1 MVLAGLALIAGQL
14 GWTAFVLSRSYFR
27 QSDFLMLDRALRE
40 GLGWKYLTWV
50 DAGHLMP
57 AGLAVTWAV
66 ARTSVYS
73 WPLAATAIMILV
85 AAAALA
91 MLRMLVTVFGRF
103 DGASSGR
110 RAGARFD
117 GASGAASVRAG
128 PVLRG
133 AVPPGILIP
142 LAVYLFAP
150 LSVGAVAWLSVAV
163 RVLPLQLAM
172 FMAVHAHVR
181 YLREERTRHLIA
193 SAVWLVVGMASADQ
207 GVLVPLLLFALTVG
221 YFGTGRLREAASQ
234 AVVRYR
240 RAWVTY
246 ALLLAGYCA
255 VFFVQLVAWGVH
267 VAGPGRATSLYEFAG
282 NMLGAGF
289 VPGLLGGPWQWA
301 ASGYAQAA
309 PPAAAEYLSW
319 IVVAVVVVVSCVYRP
334 SAWRAWAILLGW
346 VVAACIVPAAIGGA
360 GFGLSVTA
368 LAEQTGYLANAT
380 GVLALC
386 LGLAF
391 LPAGVTA
398 DAPVRSA
405 RVLATLAFCCF
416 FCFVAGTV
424 ASLQNFESV
433 TSAAVARSYVATAR
447 RAVADA
453 PRGTVIIDAPTP
465 VTVMAPGF
473 FSGEADTR
481 HVIGPLARKGSR
493 VTDGP
498 SWVSTLDGVYSGQMI
513 FDAKGQ
519 LRPVTVTGLASQPP
533 PKPKPSAARRSYAKG
548 GKAQPPGSPGSA
560 GSAQPAGSA
569 RAAARACWNVTG
581 AGMNIPLKG
590 TLYRWAWTARVAY
603 SGPAGLLSVTFGGS
617 GSQRV
622 AIPAGDHV
630 VYVPVTGSG
639 NAINLRF
646 VDPAGSNA
654 DQAGTAG
661 TAGTAGPLCVS
672 GVTVGL
678 IDADQKGR
686 AIPAAPVP
694 G

>member
-1 MVLAGLALIAGQL
+1 
-14 GWTAFVLSRSYFR
+14 
-27 QSDFLMLDRALRE
+27 MLDRALRE
-40 GLGWKYLTWV
+40 GFGWKYLMWV

-57 AGLAVTWAV
+57 AGLAITWAV

-73 WPLAATAIMILV
+73 WPLAFTAIMILV
-85 AAAALA
+85 AAASLA
-91 MLRMLVTVFGRF
+91 MLRMLVTVFGRS
-103 DGASSGR
+103 DGAPS
-110 RAGARFD
+110 AAAD
-117 GASGAASVRAG
+117 GASGAVGVGGAA
-128 PVLRG
+128 G
-133 AVPPGILIP
+133 AVPRGILIP

-181 YLREERTRHLIA
+181 YLRDERTRHLIA
-193 SAVWLVVGMASADQ
+193 SAVWLVIGMASADQ

-221 YFGTGRLREAASQ
+221 YFEPGRLRDAAGR
-234 AVVRYR
+234 AAVRYR

-255 VFFVQLVAWGVH
+255 VFFVQLVVWGVH
-267 VAGPGRATSLYEFAG
+267 VAGPGKATSLYEFAG
-282 NMLGAGF
+282 NMLGAGLG
-289 VPGLLGGPWQWA
+289 PGLLGGPWQWA

-319 IVVAVVVVVSCVYRP
+319 IVVAVVVVVSCVYRS

-360 GFGLSVTA
+360 GFGFSVTA

-391 LPAGVTA
+391 LPAGVA
-398 DAPVRSA
+398 MDAPARPVR
-405 RVLATLAFCCF
+405 VLAFCCF
-416 FCFVAGTV
+416 VCFVAGTV

-453 PRGTVIIDAPTP
+453 PRGTVIVDAPTP

-473 FSGEADTR
+473 FSGEADTL
-481 HVIGPLARKGSR
+481 HVIGPLARSRAARSRAGSR
-493 VTDGP
+493 VTGGP
-498 SWVSTLDGVYSGQMI
+498 SWVPALDGVYTGQMI

-519 LRPVTVTGLASQPP
+519 LRPVTVIGLASQPA
-533 PKPKPSAARRSYAKG
+533 PKAKPAPTRRSRAKG
-548 GKAQPPGSPGSA
+548 GKAQSAQSA
-560 GSAQPAGSA
+560 GSAGPAGSA
-569 RAAARACWNVTG
+569 RPRSAGSARPRAAAGACWNVTG
-581 AGMNIPLKG
+581 TGLNIPLKG

-603 SGPAGLLSVTFGGS
+603 SGPAGLLSVRFGGS

-622 AIPAGDHV
+622 AIPAGTHV

-646 VDPAGSNA
+646 ADPAGS
-654 DQAGTAG
+654 DAGQGSTAG
-661 TAGTAGPLCVS
+661 PSGAAGVAGAAGQSGAAGPLCVS

-678 IDADQKGR
+678 VDADQKGH
-686 AIPAAPVP
+686 AIPAVPVA